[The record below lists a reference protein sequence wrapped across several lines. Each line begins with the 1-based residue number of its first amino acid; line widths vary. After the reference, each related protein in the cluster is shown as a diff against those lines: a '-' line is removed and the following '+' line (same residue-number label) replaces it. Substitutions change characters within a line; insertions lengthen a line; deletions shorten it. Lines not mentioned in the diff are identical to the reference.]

1 MLKLS
6 KILFEQQD
14 LVNELSIEE
23 FLEDIQ
29 NKLGVQLT
37 LEKEPEGDDAIYH
50 RFDLFA
56 WISAPDHPEINNILI
71 SNERGAKEYLI
82 GDLEAEG
89 VKVLL
94 NSNGVDKAA
103 KYLAKLLKTGKVRK
117 TIESEEYLKKLFEN
131 LSEEFSEFEF
141 EETWKF
147 RNSREY
153 RFSFA
158 DESGNVNTTFY
169 GRMQIKFDSAIVSLE
184 VNSSFEYQAGELEY
198 SQLFSKKYDL
208 FDYDLDPQR
217 FATAVRSDF
226 EAALN

>member
-14 LVNELSIEE
+14 LTDELSLEE

-50 RFDLFA
+50 SFDLFA
-56 WISAPDHPEINNILI
+56 WIKSPDHPEIDDILI

-103 KYLAKLLKTGKVRK
+103 KYLAKLLKTDKVRK

-131 LSEEFSEFEF
+131 LSKEFSEFEF

-158 DESGNVNTTFY
+158 DESGNAYTTFD
-169 GRMQIKFDSAIVSLE
+169 GKIRIKFDSAIVSLQ
-184 VNSSFEYQAGELEY
+184 VNSSFENQGGELEY

-217 FATAVRSDF
+217 FATTVRSDF